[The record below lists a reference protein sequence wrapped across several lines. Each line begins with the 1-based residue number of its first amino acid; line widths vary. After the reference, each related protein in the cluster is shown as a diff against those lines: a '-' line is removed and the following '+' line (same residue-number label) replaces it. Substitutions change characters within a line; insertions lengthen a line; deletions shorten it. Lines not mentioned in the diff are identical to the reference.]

1 MTKLE
6 KLKAVLDTT
15 NAAFHSTHNAAVENN
30 ALPAW
35 DTDTDP
41 VNAAYDAWDSA
52 REAYRVELKKQ
63 QEKTNGV

>member
-15 NAAFHSTHNAAVENN
+15 NAAYANAVPDC
-30 ALPAW
+30 PAGI
-35 DTDTDP
+35 DT

-52 REAYRVELKKQ
+52 RDAYLVELKKQ